1 MTRRRVKAT
10 DASTLR
16 RSSHYVLRLYVTG
29 TTGRS
34 VHAIQNIKRIC
45 DRHLAG
51 RYELEVIDLYKNLP
65 LARADEIIAAP
76 TLLRREPLPLRRMI
90 GDMSDEAR
98 VLAGLNIRLGEATV
112 AS

>member
-1 MTRRRVKAT
+1 MTRRRVKTT
-10 DASTLR
+10 DASQLR

-65 LARADEIIAAP
+65 LARADDIIAAP

-90 GDMSDEAR
+90 GDMSDETR
-98 VLAGLNIRLGEATV
+98 VLAGLNIRLEDATI